1 MSKGQQADD
10 GGLGVLGK
18 VEEVGKVS
26 SSCAFSPNTPSSCKD
41 TELHAVSTLKEP
53 GRTAA

>member
-18 VEEVGKVS
+18 VEEAGKV
-26 SSCAFSPNTPSSCKD
+26 SSCAFSPNTPSSRKD